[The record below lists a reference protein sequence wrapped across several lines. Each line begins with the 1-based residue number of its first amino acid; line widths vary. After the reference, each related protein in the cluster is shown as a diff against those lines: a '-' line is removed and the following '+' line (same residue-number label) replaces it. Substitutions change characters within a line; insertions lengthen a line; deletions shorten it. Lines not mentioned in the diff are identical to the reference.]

1 MASLGG
7 NDGFAGE
14 VPRLVDGW
22 VGFGWKGVLEWDGN
36 MNFIYVFDMDV
47 INMHFS
53 KEGWA
58 FCILMIDVGTFTQM
72 EMD

>member
-1 MASLGG
+1 MDSL
-7 NDGFAGE
+7 AKWA
-14 VPRLVDGW
+14 RLVDGW
-22 VGFGWKGVLEWDGN
+22 VFFFWMEGGKGEWDGN

-72 EMD
+72 KMD